1 MPYNFYQSSYKP
13 VSMVNRNDKMD
24 KELEKILFEH
34 LGFISTTAKNRNK
47 VKRDKTGK
55 KLSEMEKSKP
65 LFFG

>member
-1 MPYNFYQSSYKP
+1 MPYNFYSSGYNK
-13 VSMVNRNDKMD
+13 VSMTTRNDKMD
-24 KELEKILFEH
+24 EQLEKILFEH

-65 LFFG
+65 LFFS